1 MKNNNDLNRK
11 GFLKS
16 VGLIFGAWFIAACSK
31 VGINIAEN
39 TEVPTKGPTD
49 TPTNEPTE
57 ISVTENPTEE
67 NTEQVME
74 NNGKTKIAFVKT
86 ADRRFGVQKS
96 IELLGINPAEGK
108 SVFLKPNFNS
118 ADPAPGSTHPD
129 VLREMILQLQ
139 QLGSAQIIIGDRS
152 GMGDTRKAMEYIG
165 VFDIADELGVDVKV
179 FDDLGADDWVKIN
192 TDGSYWKNGFYFAK
206 PSLDADVI
214 VQACCLKT
222 HQYGG
227 HFTMSLKNSVG
238 LVAKRFPGN
247 NHNFMSDLH
256 GSDHQ
261 RKMIAEINL
270 VYEPGFVV
278 MDGVEAFVD
287 GGPHDGTRVNSNVV
301 LAGTDMVALDAVGV
315 AILRYFGTT
324 PEVSAGSVFE
334 QEQIATAVELGLGV
348 ESADMI
354 EFVTDG
360 DESAEYAE
368 EIRQILIA

>member
-1 MKNNNDLNRK
+1 M
-11 GFLKS
+11 
-16 VGLIFGAWFIAACSK
+16 
-31 VGINIAEN
+31 GINIAEN
-39 TEVPTKGPTD
+39 TEIPTKEPTD

-57 ISVTENPTEE
+57 EATSPTEVSVTENPTEE

-74 NNGKTKIAFVKT
+74 ENGKAKIAFVKT
-86 ADRRFGVQKS
+86 SDRRFGVQKS
-96 IELLGINPAEGK
+96 LELLGINPVNGK

-139 QLGSAQIIIGDRS
+139 QLGSAKIIIGDRS
-152 GMGDTRKAMEYIG
+152 GMGDTRKAMKDIG
-165 VFDIADELGVDVKV
+165 VFDIADELGVDVIV
-179 FDDLGADDWVKIN
+179 FDDLGAGDWVKIN
-192 TDGSYWKNGFYFAK
+192 TDGSYWENGFYFAK
-206 PSLDADVI
+206 PALDADVI

-238 LVAKRFPGN
+238 FVAKTVPGN
-247 NHNFMSDLH
+247 NHNFMKDLH

-261 RKMIAEINL
+261 RKMIAEINAA
-270 VYEPGFVV
+270 YEPGFVV

-287 GGPHDGTRVNSNVV
+287 GGPAEGTKVNSNVF
-301 LAGTDMVALDAVGV
+301 LAGTDRVALDAVGV

-334 QEQIATAVELGLGV
+334 QEQIATAVELGQGI

-354 EFVTDG
+354 EFITDD